1 MKEYLTTWIWVVFI
15 LWCILRTF
23 KICKYIN
30 IYYLSIILLYGY
42 ILFIF
47 VDMNLKGEKYDLQV
61 YLINGIIHAIPLFV
75 LCFSK
80 NLNLKYAFETTIVL
94 IIIYIMFLTRRDTDV
109 VTVYTDDRKRI
120 RNIDY
125 FTGKN

>member
-15 LWCILRTF
+15 LWCILRPF
-23 KICKYIN
+23 KICNYVN

-47 VDMNLKGEKYDLQV
+47 VDMILKGEQYDLWV
-61 YLINGIIHAIPLFV
+61 YIINGIIHAIPLFV

-94 IIIYIMFLTRRDTDV
+94 IIIYIMFLTKRETDV
-109 VTVYTDDRKRI
+109 VTVYTDNRKRI
-120 RNIDY
+120 REIEYFID
-125 FTGKN
+125 KN